1 MQYIYEDE
9 FLTKDIDE
17 DKLTR
22 LEDTAIKEIDKHN
35 IRDLFYFEKLV
46 ILKVYL
52 ELSKMNYEA
61 VGMDKKYTILLTE
74 YNTLLKELKD
84 AIALTTD
91 TSATTSSA
99 GRVKSVKLF
108 RG

>member
-9 FLTKDIDE
+9 FLTKDISE

-22 LEDTAIKEIDKHN
+22 LEDTAIKEVDKHN
-35 IRDLFYFEKLV
+35 IIDLFYFEKLV

-61 VGMDKKYTILLTE
+61 EGMDKKYTILLVE
-74 YNTLLKELKD
+74 YDTLLKELKET
-84 AIALTTD
+84 IAPA
-91 TSATTSSA
+91 TSTAS
-99 GRVKSVKLF
+99 RVKSVKLL